1 MKQPFLK
8 NFAWFC
14 LGIFIPALF
23 AFTKM
28 QEKRVISIMLE
39 KQKTIYLGVVN
50 PISVA
55 IRGVGDQEINVIGD
69 GLTVKNSKIFGGYNL
84 TATKSGQG
92 SIVVTSGDFS
102 QKFDVFIHRFPS
114 PTPLLGGG
122 HNSRTMG
129 NGEFKA
135 QGGITALMTNSDF
148 GCGTC
153 NTDGYSVIYQPLK
166 GDPIEKYNQGS
177 RFVPEVQ
184 TLINRAKSGDT
195 YYFNGIKARCP
206 GDEVGNDIGS
216 LKFKIN

>member
-1 MKQPFLK
+1 MKKHFLK

-28 QEKRVISIMLE
+28 QEKRAISIMLE

-55 IRGVGDQEINVIGD
+55 IRGVGDQEINVTGD
-69 GLTVKNSKIFGGYNL
+69 GLNVKNTNIFGGYNL

-92 SIVVTSGDFS
+92 SIVVSVGDFS

-135 QGGITALMTNSDF
+135 QAGISALMTNSDF

-153 NTDGYSVIYQPLK
+153 NTDGYTVIYQPLK

-177 RFVPEVQ
+177 RFSKEVQ
-184 TLINRAKSGDT
+184 TLINRAKTGDT

-206 GDEVGNDIGS
+206 GDEVANDVGS